1 MEYNTVKI
9 ALSDNTEVQLRL
21 STKALISYHKNHG
34 IEGAPIVA
42 SVMNAVDDLEAKAA
56 LLTAAMRW
64 PGNPN
69 DLKVISCGEDLMDWM
84 VSSGYDHDDINR
96 VIVQLAQNAG
106 LVTDDEAQR
115 LDAAAVTAS
124 SRWVDRLDKL
134 LRGENPDAAAGDDT
148 EAEGNPT

>member
-9 ALSDNTEVQLRL
+9 ALTDNNEVQLRL
-21 STKALISYHKNHG
+21 STKALIGYHKNHG

-69 DLKVISCGEDLMDWM
+69 DLKVISGGEDLMDWM
-84 VSSGYDHDDINR
+84 IASGYDHDDINR

-115 LDAAAVTAS
+115 LDAAAATAS

-148 EAEGNPT
+148 EDDGNPT